1 MSAYPAPPFDVVT
14 FAGMAAIAPLVALLA
29 AKVFS
34 GGRRTRRIGWL
45 MAIAAVMSLS
55 AVLASAGLMAR
66 ADAKPPWLQ
75 SLIGLE
81 FVALTSYGLSRA
93 GRVATNDTALA
104 SLVLLQSFRL
114 PLELLMLYAARQG
127 VMPTEF
133 SMAGYNFD
141 VITGALAVPLGLALL
156 RGWAVPRYLLIAWN
170 AWGVACLLV
179 IAALAVATSPNVA
192 WFGSAQA
199 HVSVWVLYFP
209 YVWLPTIMV
218 PVAVYAH
225 GLISLRLRRNALP
238 AYSK

>member
-1 MSAYPAPPFDVVT
+1 MNAYPAPPFDVVT
-14 FAGMAAIAPLVALLA
+14 FAGMAAITPVVALLA

-34 GGRRTRRIGWL
+34 GGQRKRQAGWL
-45 MAIAAVMSLS
+45 VAIATAMTLS
-55 AVLASAGLMAR
+55 AVLASTGLMAR
-66 ADAKPPWLQ
+66 ADVKPPWLQ

-81 FVALTSYGLSRA
+81 FVALLGYGLSRH
-93 GRVATNDTALA
+93 GRIATNDTALG

-114 PLELLMLYAARQG
+114 PLELVMLHAARRG
-127 VMPTEF
+127 VMPVEF

-141 VITGALAVPLGLALL
+141 VVTGALAVPLGLALL
-156 RGWAVPRYLLIAWN
+156 RGWAVPRYVLIAWN

-209 YVWLPTIMV
+209 YAWLPTIVV
-218 PVAVYAH
+218 PVAAYAH
-225 GLISLRLRRNALP
+225 GLISLRLCLTN
-238 AYSK
+238 S